1 MRAVVLPP
9 YNVLGYPVQKKV
21 SGTTNVFK
29 MRILSHSIT
38 VSDLEE
44 FCDIC
49 DDGSEDEFVFLT
61 VEPAQFCYSREKSNK
76 TLKDKIFVTR
86 LFLR

>member
-1 MRAVVLPP
+1 M
-9 YNVLGYPVQKKV
+9 
-21 SGTTNVFK
+21 TVF
-29 MRILSHSIT
+29 
-38 VSDLEE
+38 DLEE

-49 DDGSEDEFVFLT
+49 DDGSEHEFVFLT

-76 TLKDKIFVTR
+76 TLKDKILLSKAIFKIMIVTR

>member
-1 MRAVVLPP
+1 M
-9 YNVLGYPVQKKV
+9 
-21 SGTTNVFK
+21 
-29 MRILSHSIT
+29 T
-38 VSDLEE
+38 VSNLEE

-76 TLKDKIFVTR
+76 TLKDKILLSKAILKIRIVTR

>member
-1 MRAVVLPP
+1 M
-9 YNVLGYPVQKKV
+9 N
-21 SGTTNVFK
+21 
-29 MRILSHSIT
+29 HSIT

-76 TLKDKIFVTR
+76 TLKDKILLSKAIFKIMIVTR

>member
-1 MRAVVLPP
+1 M
-9 YNVLGYPVQKKV
+9 
-21 SGTTNVFK
+21 
-29 MRILSHSIT
+29 T

-49 DDGSEDEFVFLT
+49 DDGSEHEFVFLT

-76 TLKDKIFVTR
+76 TLKYKFSCLRRFLRYILIKIVTR
-86 LFLR
+86 LFQR

>member
-1 MRAVVLPP
+1 M
-9 YNVLGYPVQKKV
+9 N
-21 SGTTNVFK
+21 
-29 MRILSHSIT
+29 HSMT
-38 VSDLEE
+38 VSNLEE

-76 TLKDKIFVTR
+76 TLEDKILLSKAILKIMIVTR
-86 LFLR
+86 LFVR

>member
-1 MRAVVLPP
+1 M
-9 YNVLGYPVQKKV
+9 NH
-21 SGTTNVFK
+21 T
-29 MRILSHSIT
+29 MIL
-38 VSDLEE
+38 SDLEE

-49 DDGSEDEFVFLT
+49 DDGSEDKFVFLT

-76 TLKDKIFVTR
+76 TLKDKILLSKAILKIMIVTR

>member
-1 MRAVVLPP
+1 M
-9 YNVLGYPVQKKV
+9 N
-21 SGTTNVFK
+21 
-29 MRILSHSIT
+29 HSMT

-49 DDGSEDEFVFLT
+49 DYGSEDEFVFLT

-76 TLKDKIFVTR
+76 TLEDKI
-86 LFLR
+86 LLYEAFLDIYILS

>member
-1 MRAVVLPP
+1 M
-9 YNVLGYPVQKKV
+9 
-21 SGTTNVFK
+21 
-29 MRILSHSIT
+29 T

-76 TLKDKIFVTR
+76 TLKDKI
-86 LFLR
+86 LLYQAFLNIYILT

>member
-1 MRAVVLPP
+1 M
-9 YNVLGYPVQKKV
+9 
-21 SGTTNVFK
+21 
-29 MRILSHSIT
+29 I

-49 DDGSEDEFVFLT
+49 DDSSEDEFVFLT

-76 TLKDKIFVTR
+76 TLKDKI
-86 LFLR
+86 LLYQAFLNIYILT